1 MSETE
6 LLRAV
11 LGCVR
16 NVVCHVLELC
26 DMSVPLSLPFG
37 RKIRFV
43 DTQPEQE

>member
-6 LLRAV
+6 LVRAV

-16 NVVCHVLELC
+16 NVLELC